1 MILWTTRWRSDQ
13 KDVADRE
20 AAAADGLGRF
30 FAQSGCFAA
39 ASVRRLSEDSTGI
52 VEDAVA
58 EARARQEKVVVVAV
72 RELGPTVRIGSPA
85 LVEGGT
91 EVVLDLTAY
100 ESAKSMPR
108 AFSVYWRHGGP

>member
-1 MILWTTRWRSDQ
+1 MFVPEFTIFCLIVSPLPEE
-13 KDVADRE
+13 KPDRLPE
-20 AAAADGLGRF
+20 L
-30 FAQSGCFAA
+30 
-39 ASVRRLSEDSTGI
+39 
-52 VEDAVA
+52 A
-58 EARARQEKVVVVAV
+58 EAVQEKVVVVAV

-108 AFSVYWRHGGP
+108 AFSVYWRNGGPGVVKGVATLPQDMQAALVAGLQPTKR